1 MEIARTPHTGI
12 DSRQGERALE
22 QDSERFWSLFEA
34 VGVGVVLA
42 GPSAEIKECNQAAL
56 DLLGLTREQ
65 LVGKTPFD
73 PEWKAIWEDG
83 SDCPGEEHP
92 IPRVIAQRQR
102 VRGEVIG
109 VYRPKTQDWVWLL
122 VNAEPRF
129 AEDRSVVEVICSFTD
144 ITERKRTLAVMTEWK
159 NRYEAAMRASGQIF
173 FDWNAVTNDITWS
186 GDHDRILG
194 YTAEE
199 LAGGLTRWME
209 LVHPDDRRAVL
220 KEVDRVITGKSPAW
234 IEYRVRAKSGSYRL
248 IKDRGYFYVD
258 DAGQVTRMAGFI
270 SDITE
275 QNRAEGELRAS
286 EGRFRNAF
294 AQAATGMTLQNLAGD
309 YLEVNRAFCE
319 ITGYEEQELIGRNY
333 RSITHP
339 EDVSRNL
346 SGMEKLLTGKIPS
359 LVMQKRYRSKAGK
372 VVWVRNSVSLLRDS
386 QGAPVHFIVLVEDI
400 TRRKQAEEAL
410 RASEERFRKV
420 FSHAATGMTFQN
432 RDGDFLEVNPVFCEI
447 TGYEERE
454 LVGSNYRSITH
465 PEDLEV
471 STSRTAELLAGE
483 IPSFVIEKRYVRK
496 DGRPVWTRISMS
508 LLGACEPARIITLV
522 EDITERKQAEEALRQ
537 LSGRLLQLQDEER
550 RRLARELHD
559 GAAQSIVALGM
570 NLDIVRE
577 AAAAL
582 DEGAQRVLR
591 ESVELANRCI
601 CELRTLSYLMH
612 PPVLDD
618 RGLTSALGGYVE
630 GFAMRSGIAI
640 KLDLPPDLGRLP
652 REVELMLFRIVQ
664 ESLTNIHRHSGS
676 RTATIRLA
684 RYPKHVVMEVRDQGC
699 GMGDLERN
707 GGPGAR
713 IGVGI
718 AGMRERVRQIGGTLQ
733 IRSRPG
739 GTDVEVVVPL
749 PDSGR

>member
-1 MEIARTPHTGI
+1 MEIAQTPHTGT
-12 DSRQGERALE
+12 DSRPGERALR
-22 QDSERFWSLFEA
+22 QVSERFWSLFEA

-65 LVGKTPFD
+65 LVDRISFD

-109 VYRPKTQDWVWLL
+109 VYRPKAQDWVWLL

-129 AEDRSVVEVICSFTD
+129 AEDGSVIEVICSFTD
-144 ITERKRTLAVMTEWK
+144 ITERKRALAVMTEWK

-194 YTAEE
+194 YSAEE

-209 LVHPDDRRAVL
+209 LVHAGDRRAVL
-220 KEVDRVITGKSPAW
+220 EEVDRIITGKSPGS
-234 IEYRVRAKSGSYRL
+234 IEYRVRAKNGSYRL
-248 IKDRGYFYVD
+248 VSGRGYFYVD

-270 SDITE
+270 SDSTE
-275 QNRAEGELRAS
+275 RNRAEEELRAS
-286 EGRFRNAF
+286 EERFRKAF
-294 AQAATGMTLQNLAGD
+294 AHAATGMTLQSLAGD

-319 ITGYEEQELIGRNY
+319 ITGYEERELLGLNY

-339 EDVSRNL
+339 DDLSRNL

-359 LVMQKRYRSKAGK
+359 LVMQKRYLSKAGR

-386 QGAPVHFIVLVEDI
+386 QGAPMHIIVLVEDI
-400 TRRKQAEEAL
+400 TDRKQAEEAL
-410 RASEERFRKV
+410 RASEERFRKM
-420 FSHAATGMTFQN
+420 FAHAATGMTLQN
-432 RDGDFLEVNPVFCEI
+432 LEGDFLEVNPAFCEI
-447 TGYEERE
+447 TGYDPQE

-465 PEDLEV
+465 AEDQQENAY
-471 STSRTAELLAGE
+471 RTEELLAGE

-496 DGRPVWTRISMS
+496 DGRPVWARTSVS
-508 LLGACEPARIITLV
+508 LLGDSQPPRLITLV
-522 EDITERKQAEEALRQ
+522 EDITERKRAEEALRQ

-559 GAAQSIVALGM
+559 GTAQTIAALGM
-570 NLDIVRE
+570 NLDVVRE

-582 DEGAQRVLR
+582 DAPARRTLD
-591 ESVELANRCI
+591 ESVALADQCI
-601 CELRTLSYLMH
+601 RELRTLSYILH
-612 PPVLDD
+612 PPMLDD
-618 RGLTSALGGYVE
+618 RGLASALGGYVE
-630 GFAMRSGIAI
+630 GFAARSGIAV
-640 KLDLPPDLGRLP
+640 KLDLPPNLGRLP

-676 RTATIRLA
+676 RTATIRMA
-684 RYPKHVVMEVRDQGC
+684 RYPHDVVMEVRDQGN
-699 GMGDLERN
+699 GIGTLERD
-707 GGPGAR
+707 GEQGAR
-713 IGVGI
+713 VGVGI
-718 AGMRERVRQIGGTLQ
+718 AGMRERVRQIGGRLK

-739 GTDVEVVVPL
+739 GSDVEVVVPL
-749 PDSGR
+749 SDPYR